1 MSIKS
6 KVVPFLE
13 KLYTN
18 ILLII
23 ISVTSMSPKGYN
35 MFMRLKGMK
44 KARVRLTS
52 FSPTTGPVVKIARMG
67 ATTEQKRT
75 K

>member
-1 MSIKS
+1 
-6 KVVPFLE
+6 
-13 KLYTN
+13 
-18 ILLII
+18 
-23 ISVTSMSPKGYN
+23 MSPKGYN

-67 ATTEQKRT
+67 ATTGQKRNT
-75 K
+75 R